1 MRKVF
6 MSFSLVGFFFVLFI
20 LFSSY
25 TDAGG
30 EKNLSHPQTKAKA
43 DGSLAQI
50 IQTPPIPSSADFCG
64 EALPMEH
71 FDVKER
77 LDRELIANSYRHSG
91 TILYLKKSSKYF
103 PTIEKILAE
112 EGMPDDLKYLA
123 VAESGLSN
131 AKSPV
136 GAKGY
141 WQFMKGTGKE
151 YGLTVNSEIDERL
164 HLEKSTRA
172 ACKFL
177 RKLNGRFGSY
187 TFAAAAYNMGGP
199 NLNKYKTSQKANDYY
214 DLNINGETMRYVFRI
229 VAIKEIMKNPRN
241 YGFYIDD
248 YQKYSPLP
256 ETYDVEVKGAVA
268 NWADFALKYGMSY
281 RELKLFNPWIVDS
294 KLTNSQNKTY
304 YVKVPK

>member
-25 TDAGG
+25 TNADGDQ
-30 EKNLSHPQTKAKA
+30 NLSSSQTKTG
-43 DGSLAQI
+43 GSLAQI

-77 LDRELIANSYRHSG
+77 LDHELIANSYRHSG
-91 TILYLKKSSKYF
+91 TILYLKNSGKYF
-103 PTIEKILAE
+103 PTMEKILAE

-123 VAESGLSN
+123 VAESGLTN
-131 AKSPV
+131 AKSPA

-177 RKLNGRFGSY
+177 RKLNNKFGSY
-187 TFAAAAYNMGGP
+187 TYAAAAYNMGAL
-199 NLNKYKTSQKANDYY
+199 NVNKYKTSQKANNYY
-214 DLNINGETMRYVFRI
+214 DLNINKETMRYVFRI

-248 YQKYSPLP
+248 YQKYPPLP
-256 ETYDVEVKGAVA
+256 ESYDVEVKTAVFS
-268 NWADFALKYGMSY
+268 WASWASEHGMSY

-294 KLTNSQNKTY
+294 KLTNSQRKTY